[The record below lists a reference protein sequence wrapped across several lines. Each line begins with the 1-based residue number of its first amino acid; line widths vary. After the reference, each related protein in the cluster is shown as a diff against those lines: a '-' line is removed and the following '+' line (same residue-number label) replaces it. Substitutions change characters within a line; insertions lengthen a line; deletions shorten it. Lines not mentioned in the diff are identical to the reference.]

1 MSGSQKLAPSLIALC
16 LAAGLGLAGAARAE
30 EGMWTFDNFPI
41 AQANQTL
48 GTNIDQAWLD
58 RVRLSSV
65 KFGGCSAGIVSP
77 QGLVMTNNHCVAT
90 CVANLS
96 TQETNYAE
104 TGFAPR
110 TREDE
115 LKCPGG
121 TAEILSDITDV
132 TDRMHAAGE
141 GLDGQA
147 FTRARDAEAGRIE
160 QEACAG
166 DDNFRCQ
173 VVSLYRGGQF
183 KLYKF
188 RRYTDVR
195 LAWAPEDRAATF
207 GGDLDNFSFPR
218 FAIDAAFIRL
228 YENGQPVAT
237 PTHFTWK
244 ADKPVEGTPVFVSG
258 SPGSTQRLL
267 TQDQLMTVRDVV
279 LPLDQL
285 ILSELRGRM
294 IRFSEESE
302 ENAFIAMDPIS
313 GVENTY
319 KRGRGR
325 MAALTDPAFMARR
338 AAAEAEFIGR
348 VIGEGSDNPPEPGQ
362 AAEET
367 LFYTEP
373 NPWADLAAV
382 QPAARELYPAMAL
395 LEGGTGMGTTSPGG
409 GSQLFSWARTLVRG
423 AQEREKPSAER
434 LPEYADSRL
443 AAVQSSLFA
452 ERPVY
457 PSLEQLRLEWWLS
470 KTREWLTVDDPRVRG
485 LLGRE
490 SPEGLSE
497 RLVEGTSLADPAVRR
512 ALWEGGLAAIEASDD
527 PLIQYL
533 LSIQDETR
541 AVRADWEARVE
552 APTSQAAERLA
563 AARFAAYGDSV
574 YPDATGTL
582 RLTYGR
588 IEGSDVPGQRFGAF
602 TTFGGLWDRAT
613 GAPPFNVAPKLL
625 AAKDRIDPDTVMN
638 MAVSSDTIGGSSG
651 SPVVTEA
658 GEIVGANFDS
668 TVLTQRNAY
677 GYDRDVNRSVIVTTA
692 AVTAALRDVYGMER
706 LVEELGVE

>member
-1 MSGSQKLAPSLIALC
+1 MRHLTPALAAALLT
-16 LAAGLGLAGAARAE
+16 LAAGSAAKAE

-41 AQANQTL
+41 ARANATL

-65 KFGGCSAGIVSP
+65 KFGGCSAGLVSAE
-77 QGLVMTNNHCVAT
+77 GLVMTNNHCVST

-96 TQETNYAE
+96 TQAVNYAE

-110 TREDE
+110 SRAEE
-115 LKCPGG
+115 LRCPGG
-121 TAEILSDITDV
+121 SAEILTDIADV
-132 TDRMHAAGE
+132 TERMHAAGE

-166 DDNFRCQ
+166 DATVRCQ

-195 LAWAPEDRAATF
+195 LAWAPEDRASTF

-218 FAIDAAFIRL
+218 FAIDAAFVRL
-228 YENGQPVAT
+228 YENDQPVAT
-237 PTHFTWK
+237 PTHFKWN
-244 ADKPVEGTPVFVSG
+244 ADQPVEGTPVFVSG

-267 TQDQLMTVRDVV
+267 TMDQLTTIRDVV

-285 ILSELRGRM
+285 IASELRGRL
-294 IRFSEESE
+294 IRFAAESE
-302 ENAFIAMDPIS
+302 ENAFIAADPLS
-313 GVENTY
+313 SVENTY

-325 MAALTDPAFMARR
+325 MAALVDPAFMGMKAGQ
-338 AAAEAEFIGR
+338 EADFRGR
-348 VIGEGSDNPPEPGQ
+348 YASRSDTSG
-362 AAEET
+362 AD
-367 LFYTEP
+367 
-373 NPWADLAAV
+373 PWAELASV
-382 QPAARELYPAMAL
+382 QPIARETYAAMAL
-395 LEGGTGMGTTSPGG
+395 LEGGTGMGTTAVAG
-409 GSQLFSWARTLVRG
+409 GSQLFNWARTLVRG
-423 AQEREKPSAER
+423 AQERAKPSAER

-443 AAVQSSLFA
+443 AAVQSGLFA

-457 PSLEQLRLEWWLS
+457 PSLEQVRMEWWLS
-470 KTREWLTVDDPRVRG
+470 KTREWLTVDDPRVRA

-490 SPEGLSE
+490 SPEALSA
-497 RLVEGTSLADPAVRR
+497 RLVEGTRLADPAVRR

-527 PLIQYL
+527 PMIRYL
-533 LSIQDETR
+533 LSIQEPTR
-541 AVRADWEARVE
+541 AVRSDWETRVE
-552 APTSQAAERLA
+552 APTARASERLA

-588 IEGSDVPGQRFGAF
+588 IEGTDVPGQRFGAF
-602 TTFGGLWDRAT
+602 TTFDGLWDRAT
-613 GAPPFNVAPKLL
+613 GAAPFNVAPKLL
-625 AAKDRIDPDTVMN
+625 AARERIDGDTVLN

-651 SPVVTEA
+651 SPVVNAA

-677 GYDRDVNRSVIVTTA
+677 GYDVNVNRSVIVTTG
-692 AVTAALRDVYGMER
+692 AVTTALRDVYGMER
-706 LVEELGVE
+706 LVEELGVR